1 MQASGSC
8 QEAREAEKAVRYSF
22 QHGEALLQFGFR
34 VREPPMIIRAKLARI
49 LETHPKTTLIL
60 IQTRLEQ
67 LVFHQ
72 KVKRSTCRKIG
83 PTWSDFSMQSISV
96 FLIYRAK
103 KSGQIGQN

>member
-1 MQASGSC
+1 
-8 QEAREAEKAVRYSF
+8 
-22 QHGEALLQFGFR
+22 
-34 VREPPMIIRAKLARI
+34 MIIRAKLARI

-96 FLIYRAK
+96 FFDISCKKFWPNWPELNHKQRYRCMEAHRRDIMQSPQCFDTFIHSFHSLIL
-103 KSGQIGQN
+103 ID